1 MTPESS
7 IHASDPTPTAPPDDP
22 DPPPIY
28 PTPSPSWVV
37 NSHVNSAPTP
47 DSMEDYSVTMTSSD
61 DNDHTAPPIYAPSIS
76 GLQLLMSAIDPAP
89 DPVPTHPISPIFE
102 FSQDGELRAVY
113 PTSSNAGLFAPD
125 PPFVPDATPLQTF
138 PSEATSEGDQS
149 FHNDSFL

>member
-7 IHASDPTPTAPPDDP
+7 IHASDPTPPAPPDDP

-47 DSMEDYSVTMTSSD
+47 DSMEDYSVTMTSPD
-61 DNDHTAPPIYAPSIS
+61 DDDHTAPPTYAPSIS

-89 DPVPTHPISPIFE
+89 DPVPTRPVSPTFE

-113 PTSSNAGLFAPD
+113 PTSSNAGLYAND
-125 PPFVPDATPLQTF
+125 PPFVPDTIPLQTF
-138 PSEATSEGDQS
+138 PSDATSEGDQS
-149 FHNDSFL
+149 FRSDSFL